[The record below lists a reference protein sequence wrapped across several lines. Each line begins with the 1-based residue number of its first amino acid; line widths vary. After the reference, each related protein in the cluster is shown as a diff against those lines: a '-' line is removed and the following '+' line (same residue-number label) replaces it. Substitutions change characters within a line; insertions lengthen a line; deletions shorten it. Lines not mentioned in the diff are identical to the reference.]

1 MNKYNAE
8 GYPDPTAYT
17 ALSAIEREEK
27 TAAKTARYRPLIYV
41 CSPYSGDIPGNTKK
55 AIRYSSFAVDNG
67 AIPIAPHLLF
77 PLFMNEETE
86 RDLALFMDM
95 VLLSKCEEL
104 WVFGDTVSTGMR
116 AEIDRAERKK
126 MTVRYFTEGL
136 KEVKR

>member
-27 TAAKTARYRPLIYV
+27 RTAKPSGYRSLIYV
-41 CSPYSGDIPGNTKK
+41 CSPFSGDIPGNTKK
-55 AIRYSSFAVDNG
+55 AIRYCRFAVDNG

-77 PLFMNEETE
+77 PRFMNEETE
-86 RDLALFMDM
+86 RGLALLMDM

-104 WVFGDTVSTGMR
+104 WVFGDTVSTGIR
-116 AEIDRAERKK
+116 VEIDRAERKK
-126 MTVRYFTEGL
+126 LTVRYFTEGL

>member
-8 GYPDPTAYT
+8 GYPDQTAYT

-41 CSPYSGDIPGNTKK
+41 CSPFSGDIPGNTKK
-55 AIRYSSFAVDNG
+55 ANSRFAVDNG

>member
-27 TAAKTARYRPLIYV
+27 TVARAARYCPLIYI
-41 CSPYSGDIPGNTKK
+41 CSPFSGDIPGNTKK
-55 AIRYSSFAVDNG
+55 AIRYSRFAVDNG

-86 RDLALFMDM
+86 RELAMFMDM
-95 VLLSKCEEL
+95 VILGKCEEL
-104 WVFGDTVSTGMR
+104 WVFGKRISHGMSIEIER
-116 AEIDRAERKK
+116 AKRKNQK
-126 MTVRYFTEGL
+126 IRYFSEDCEEA
-136 KEVKR
+136 KS